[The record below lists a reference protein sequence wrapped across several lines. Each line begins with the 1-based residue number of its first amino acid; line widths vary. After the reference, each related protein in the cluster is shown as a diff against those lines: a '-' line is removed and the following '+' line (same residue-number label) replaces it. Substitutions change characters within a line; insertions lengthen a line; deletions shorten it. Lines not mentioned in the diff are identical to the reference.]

1 MKLGVNTVKR
11 TIKKRL
17 SIYLILI
24 LLINFIA
31 QPTII
36 FAKSSLD
43 LKAESAILVDAQSGK
58 ILYSKKADMTL
69 PPASMTKMMTEYLV
83 WEALE
88 AGDISWDDTTKIS
101 DYAYEISANPDFS
114 GVGLYQNIEYTVR
127 ELYEAMAINSDNA
140 TTIALA
146 ELIAGSEGEFVKLMN
161 QKAEEMGLQEYQF
174 VNSSGL
180 ENESLGDNYPE
191 GTDPDGVNLLSAR
204 SAALLAYHL
213 VNDFPEAL
221 EISSI
226 PEIKFDDKT
235 IENWN
240 WMLPHEATYLK
251 PFYYEGVDGLK
262 TGFTSLA
269 GYSFTGTAERDGVR
283 LISVVMKTDSIEDR
297 FQETAKLLD
306 YGFSSFSEQEIF
318 PASYQVKDESEIPV
332 VKGKKKSIE
341 VETAE
346 NFKRM
351 IKKGEEENYDI
362 VYHLDEDLLTDNG
375 ELVAPIEKGTVVG
388 KAELVLKDGE
398 EQYIF
403 DDKNRHVVD
412 LVTTSSVEKNN
423 WFMIML
429 GSIGDFFS
437 NVFHKTVDTIKGWF

>member
-1 MKLGVNTVKR
+1 MRGIVR
-11 TIKKRL
+11 KRL
-17 SIYLILI
+17 QYFLIILMVVSIIG
-24 LLINFIA
+24 
-31 QPTII
+31 QPTAI

-43 LKAESAILVDAQSGK
+43 LNAESAILVDAQSGK

-83 WEALE
+83 WEAIE
-88 AGDISWDDTTKIS
+88 AGEISWDDTIQIS
-101 DYAYEISANPDFS
+101 DNVFEISGNNSFS
-114 GVGLYQNIEYTVR
+114 GVGLYQNVDYTVR
-127 ELYEAMAINSDNA
+127 ELYEAMAVNSDNA

-146 ELIAGSEGEFVKLMN
+146 ELVAGSEGEFVKMMN
-161 QKAEEMGLQEYQF
+161 DKAEEMGLKEYEF

-180 ENESLGDNYPE
+180 ENDLLGDNYPA
-191 GTDPDGVNLLSAR
+191 GTDPDGINLLSAR
-204 SAALLAYHL
+204 STALLAYHL
-213 VNDFPEAL
+213 VTDYPESL

-226 PEIKFDDKT
+226 PEIQFQDET

-240 WMLPHEATYLK
+240 WMLPHKASYLK
-251 PFYYEGVDGLK
+251 QFHYEGVDGLK

-269 GYSFTGTAERDGVR
+269 GYNFTGTAERDGVR
-283 LISVVMKTDSIEDR
+283 LISVVMKTDSVEER
-297 FQETAKLLD
+297 FLETAKILD
-306 YGFSSFSEQEIF
+306 YGFSSFSKQEIF
-318 PASYQVKDESEIPV
+318 PAGYQLKNESEIPV
-332 VKGKKKSIE
+332 VKGKEKFVE

-346 NFKRM
+346 NFERM

-375 ELVAPIEKGTVVG
+375 ALVAPIEKGAVVG
-388 KAELVLKDGE
+388 TAELVLKDGE

-403 DDKNRHVVD
+403 DDKNRHIVD
-412 LVTTSSVEKNN
+412 LITTSNVEKSN
-423 WFMIML
+423 WFMIFL